1 MAVDL
6 AEIFTTV
13 QDATVIATKLETF
26 MADLETFK
34 NDIRGNLV
42 ADGATSAI
50 GRVETIFTTIDSLTN
65 NLGQQIVNVVTER
78 LRDRDTVLELLPTL
92 KSSSL
97 DAIIPA
103 IIDQMVEDSASVDG
117 STVTV
122 GTITKDTSN
131 TATGTVVVT
140 KKLSGVRRSGNAYR
154 AHPTNVGV
162 ATELSLADTI
172 NVVCTT
178 ADQQATAGSETFTV
192 YNKTPQQTQPFTG
205 NAGGNTGSL
214 TLRPA
219 RLNGNLVANFFNSFT
234 SNVPNGWEMT
244 GTVVTNYGS
253 EATKKMFGDASLY
266 LNGSGSAT
274 YDIFSLIRPSDTYC
288 LGVWMRKEAAVT
300 GNIIVE
306 LEVAGTPVGTT
317 TVDVSTLSS
326 TAWTLV
332 TIDAPIPA
340 NIGADDGTTAI
351 IITAATLSGKVYLDG
366 GFLTEYNYFG
376 GVGLVLADGLE
387 RFILGDSMTF
397 TLANDNA
404 GKNQR
409 FFSRAYGYQLPSD
422 TTGSETIADV

>member
-1 MAVDL
+1 
-6 AEIFTTV
+6 
-13 QDATVIATKLETF
+13 
-26 MADLETFK
+26 
-34 NDIRGNLV
+34 
-42 ADGATSAI
+42 
-50 GRVETIFTTIDSLTN
+50 
-65 NLGQQIVNVVTER
+65 
-78 LRDRDTVLELLPTL
+78 
-92 KSSSL
+92 
-97 DAIIPA
+97 
-103 IIDQMVEDSASVDG
+103 
-117 STVTV
+117 
-122 GTITKDTSN
+122 
-131 TATGTVVVT
+131 
-140 KKLSGVRRSGNAYR
+140 
-154 AHPTNVGV
+154 
-162 ATELSLADTI
+162 
-172 NVVCTT
+172 
-178 ADQQATAGSETFTV
+178 
-192 YNKTPQQTQPFTG
+192 
-205 NAGGNTGSL
+205 
-214 TLRPA
+214 
-219 RLNGNLVANFFNSFT
+219 
-234 SNVPNGWEMT
+234 MT

-300 GNIIVE
+300 GDIIVE

-351 IITAATLSGKVYLDG
+351 IITADTLSGKVYLDG